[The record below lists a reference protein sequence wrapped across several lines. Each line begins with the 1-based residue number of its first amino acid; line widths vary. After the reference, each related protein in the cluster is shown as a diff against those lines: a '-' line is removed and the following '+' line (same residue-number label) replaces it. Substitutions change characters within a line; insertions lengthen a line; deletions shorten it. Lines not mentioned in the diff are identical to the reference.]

1 MLGVLLFAV
10 VALTF
15 GYAFGGAI
23 AWIVGLGLPTLV
35 ALMTVWSDGFDDF
48 NAPIYILTLA
58 LCVGGVVLGS
68 LLRERGAGNADLA

>member
-15 GYAFGGAI
+15 GYAFGGAL

-35 ALMTVWSDGFDDF
+35 ALATVWSDGFDDF
-48 NAPIYILTLA
+48 NALVYLVTLV
-58 LCVGGVVLGS
+58 LCVAGVVLGS
-68 LLRERGAGNADLA
+68 LLRERGARENVA